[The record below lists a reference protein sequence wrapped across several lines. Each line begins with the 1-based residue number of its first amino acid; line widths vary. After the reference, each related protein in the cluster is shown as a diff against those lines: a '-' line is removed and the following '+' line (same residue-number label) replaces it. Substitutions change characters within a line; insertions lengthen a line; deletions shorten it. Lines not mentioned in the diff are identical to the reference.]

1 MKGLER
7 IRVAKEPAKIQAL
20 HTLAWICHA
29 KRKLKMEEL
38 LDAVAW
44 TSNTT
49 AYKLEVNPLIDIC
62 RGLAFH
68 DESSDIVQ
76 FIHGTVETFL
86 NQTFDASEHLND
98 TAVVKQLGPHFL
110 SNLDLAKACITY
122 FSLDVFNSP
131 CYDPEGVEERVRKY
145 KFSSYAACNWTDHV
159 RGVAETDR
167 DVRDAIFKVFGLAGK
182 RE

>member
-1 MKGLER
+1 
-7 IRVAKEPAKIQAL
+7 
-20 HTLAWICHA
+20 
-29 KRKLKMEEL
+29 
-38 LDAVAW
+38 
-44 TSNTT
+44 
-49 AYKLEVNPLIDIC
+49 
-62 RGLAFH
+62 
-68 DESSDIVQ
+68 
-76 FIHGTVETFL
+76 L

-98 TAVVKQLGPHFL
+98 TAVVKQLRPHFL

-122 FSLDVFNSP
+122 FSLDVFNNP

-182 RE
+182 RESMKQIVHSIFAMQTGTGMPLLHLLVNGRIPLVFMHAVSDDTPNTKKAYVSKSFQADRKPSGTSTRYEYQ